1 MTTTERQT
9 LNCMIKYG
17 GSFVKALAAAY
28 IAADPWNRAQI
39 KSTWFIEWQRYADM
53 AEDTAKAREQ

>member
-9 LNCMIKYG
+9 LDCMMKYG
-17 GSFVKALAAAY
+17 GSVIKALAQCY

-39 KSTWFIEWQRYADM
+39 KSTWFIEWQRYAAM
-53 AEDTAKAREQ
+53 ADDNAKARAQ